1 VIALL
6 ETALHLYSVVVF
18 AAVILSWFQLDP
30 SHPVMRVLN
39 ALTEPALRPIRKL
52 LPPAA
57 GLDFS
62 PLILLLLLQLV
73 RRLL

>member
-1 VIALL
+1 MTALL
-6 ETALHLYSVVVF
+6 QTALHFYSIIVF
-18 AAVILSWFQLDP
+18 ASVILSWFQLDP
-30 SHPVMRVLN
+30 SHPVMRVLT
-39 ALTEPALRPIRKL
+39 ALTEPVLRPIRKL
-52 LPPAA
+52 LPPTA